1 MRNNEIPSD
10 RNIIRDDVDPGY
22 TWAIA
27 QTQFPG
33 TYMRHL
39 DYKDRIAREGGKP
52 ISRSRTIILSDFL
65 GALDTEI
72 STEVDPM
79 RAGTPERKFHKEIVM
94 VVPTRWSDDLK
105 HLALQVHFSPP

>member
-1 MRNNEIPSD
+1 MSSERS
-10 RNIIRDDVDPGY
+10 IIRDDVDPGY

-39 DYKDRIAREGGKP
+39 DYEDEIAREGGKP
-52 ISRSRTIILSDFL
+52 ISRSRTDVLSDFI
-65 GALDTEI
+65 GALDTEV
-72 STEVDPM
+72 STEVVPM
-79 RAGTPERKFHKEIVM
+79 CAGTLERKFHEEIVM

-105 HLALQVHFSPP
+105 RLALQVHFPPP